1 MNFQLCIRL
10 CTDVGID
17 PKDADAEGS
26 CDVFQ
31 ISSLFVWV
39 NESVCAG
46 APKREHDPKICP
58 VHEPV
63 AVDVSTRECR
73 ADCAPEG
80 EQYAKVAAID
90 NSIQIEIDVMARWTF
105 ADVGDAVGVG
115 VVQLPLE
122 DLAVVDDAS

>member
-17 PKDADAEGS
+17 PEDADAEGS
-26 CDVFQ
+26 CDEFQ

-46 APKREHDPKICP
+46 APKREQDPKIRA
-58 VHEPV
+58 VHEPI

-80 EQYAKVAAID
+80 EQYAKVTAVD
-90 NSIQIEIDVMARWTF
+90 NSIQIEITVVTGYDFT
-105 ADVGDAVGVG
+105 DVGDAVDVVVG
-115 VVQLPLE
+115 
-122 DLAVVDDAS
+122 